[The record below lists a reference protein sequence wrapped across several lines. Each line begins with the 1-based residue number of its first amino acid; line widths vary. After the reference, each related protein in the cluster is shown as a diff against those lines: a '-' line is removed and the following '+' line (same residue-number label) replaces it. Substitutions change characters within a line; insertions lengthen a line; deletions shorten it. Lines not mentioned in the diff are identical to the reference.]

1 MALFNDEDFNE
12 VQLSRMEAPDGM
24 VDASDMVF
32 AHERF
37 VEWLKKFISERSES
51 HFDTPSDLIT
61 NTDFWNQFS
70 SSGEDSFGPEA
81 QVLIAVSSC
90 FIHVASMID
99 DSSVEEMVTYVYK
112 KLTHSQYGSNAVA
125 EILTDVCEVLE
136 NDTPIAREKYLM
148 KMINRCCEGQ
158 EWPTRHASLRI
169 INLLVVMLLAILLD
183 GCDESSR
190 LLILLEFDELVQHT
204 RANTALP
211 YYLEKGDHSE

>member
-1 MALFNDEDFNE
+1 MALFNDRDFNE
-12 VQLSRMEAPDGM
+12 VQRSRTEAPDGM
-24 VDASDMVF
+24 VDTRDMAF
-32 AHERF
+32 AHEKF
-37 VEWLKKFISERSES
+37 VEWLKELMSERSES
-51 HFDTPSDLIT
+51 DSDIPSDLQT
-61 NTDFWNQFS
+61 NIDFWNQFS
-70 SSGEDSFGPEA
+70 SSDKNSFGPEA

-99 DSSVEEMVTYVYK
+99 NSSVEEMVTYVYK

-136 NDTPIAREKYLM
+136 NDTPIVREKYLM

-190 LLILLEFDELVQHT
+190 LLILLELDELVQLT

-211 YYLEKGDHSE
+211 YFL